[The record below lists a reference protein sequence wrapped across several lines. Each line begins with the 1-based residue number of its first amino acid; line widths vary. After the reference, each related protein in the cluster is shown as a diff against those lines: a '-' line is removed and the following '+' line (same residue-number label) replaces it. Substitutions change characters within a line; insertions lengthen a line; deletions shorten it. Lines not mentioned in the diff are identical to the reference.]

1 MANNLRAKE
10 VTGNTGGNYIQHNTG
25 LQQTI
30 LAATEQRVVPVT
42 TANVDLTTGDEH
54 DVNSQLY
61 KALRSWMLIFTGALT
76 GNRDVIL
83 PLDKKPYWLH
93 HQCSGGFQIT
103 VKTATGSGIT
113 LVNGE
118 VKLVRVDGVDV
129 KLVTEQQ
136 SPLAGT
142 GEKIESDVAQGA
154 ETKAVVFAAPY
165 ADTTYKIVGQT
176 ASWPTSVGWSAKTIN
191 GYTAT
196 FGSPAPDT
204 TGNNKLI
211 TKIEL

>member
-1 MANNLRAKE
+1 MANNLSAKE
-10 VTGNTGGNYIQHNTG
+10 ITANTAGNYLQHNTG
-25 LQQTI
+25 LQQAI

-42 TANVDLTTGDEH
+42 AANVDLTGGDPQ
-54 DVNSQLY
+54 DTTSQIY

-83 PLDKKPYWLH
+83 PLNKKPYWLQ

-118 VKLVRVDGVDV
+118 VKLVLCDGTDV
-129 KLVTEQQ
+129 KLVIQQ
-136 SPLAGT
+136 QAPLAGT
-142 GEKIESDVAQGA
+142 GVLVETDVAQGA
-154 ETKAVVFAAPY
+154 ETVAVVFGAPF
-165 ADTTYKIVGQT
+165 ADTSYKV
-176 ASWPTSVGWSAKTIN
+176 ASHTTTWPTSVGWSAKTID
-191 GYTAT
+191 GYLAT
-196 FGSPAPDT
+196 LGSPAPNT